1 MLMIDSLVDENGIL
15 TTENAFKYNIS
26 KPEFYKFIKE
36 NKLEKVAHGIYAKKD
51 SWVDPLMLVIKR
63 CPHAV
68 VSHDEALYHYG
79 LIDREPLKP
88 TITVYSGYN
97 KTSLKHSGYKVYS
110 VKKEL
115 VELGKVFVTDQF
127 GNLVPMYD
135 VERTICDLARSRSQF
150 EVQDFNTAIK
160 SYARRTD
167 KNLGRLFEYAK
178 QFGVEK
184 ILRAYLEVL
193 L

>member
-1 MLMIDSLVDENGIL
+1 MINSIVDENGIL
-15 TTENAFKYNIS
+15 TTENAVKHNIS

-36 NKLEKVAHGIYAKKD
+36 NEFERVAHGIYAEKD
-51 SWVDPLMLVIKR
+51 SWVDPLMLAIKR

-79 LIDREPLKP
+79 MIDREPLKP

-97 KTSLKHSGYKVYS
+97 KTSLKESGYKVYS

-115 VELGKVFVTDQF
+115 IGLGKTSVIDQF
-127 GNLVPMYD
+127 GNTVPMYD
-135 VERTICDLARSRSQF
+135 KERTICDLIRSRSNF
-150 EVQDFNTAIK
+150 EIQGFNTALR
-160 SYARRTD
+160 SYARTSD
-167 KNLGRLFEYAK
+167 KDIGRLFEYAK
-178 QFGVEK
+178 HFSIDK
-184 ILRAYLEVL
+184 ILRTYLEVL